1 MGAPH
6 GGLGKRH
13 ATFEVLARAVCP
25 DEEMSVDLL
34 SRTVSQT
41 ARLVDGLAPPMRGA
55 IMTTAGA
62 LEVITVRR
70 RFGYRR
76 FSQLEPGEARS
87 AVMWLGRTHP
97 RLWRV
102 LRLLRDLVVFSYFEQ
117 PDVRASVGYD
127 PDPFI
132 AAVSSVRV
140 GRWGDAIEAHRR
152 LLLAPAPRP
161 GADTGSVDPGSIH
174 SARDEPLADLTC
186 DVVVVGSGAG
196 GAVVAAELAEA
207 GFSVIVLE
215 EGGHHPSHEFTSDT
229 AEMVRT
235 LYRSC
240 GVSSTLGRT
249 PVAYSEG
256 CCVGGSTVV
265 NGAMAFR
272 APEDVLRRWAVATA
286 IPELACGGLDLEYER
301 VERFLSVTTQD
312 EPSIGRDQELLRRG
326 ASQLGWRVIDN
337 TRAQV
342 HCAGCNVC
350 TWGCPTGAK
359 QSTLVS
365 YIPRALA
372 FGATVWSDCRVDR
385 VMFEGKRAIGVQGRV
400 TRGPD
405 SETPR
410 VPRFTVHAKQV
421 VLACGAVQT
430 PALLQR
436 SGVRSPSGELGRN
449 LSLHPGVGVTA
460 VFDEPVDGW
469 KGAHQAY
476 QVREF
481 QKEGF
486 ILAAVN
492 LPPSLVARSL
502 PMVGSDLGEQ
512 MAAYNRTVTAGV
524 LVEDTSTG
532 RVRAVGR
539 EGTLVTYRIN
549 ERDTSTIVRATL
561 LLSEAL
567 FAAGATVIHLPFE
580 GVGAVRNVDE
590 LHHVAA
596 LHPASEDLN
605 ALTVHLMGT
614 TRFGADPTRAVC
626 DPWGAVYDR
635 VGLSVAD
642 ASLFPGP
649 VAVNPM
655 LTIQALA
662 TRIAWHTA
670 DSWPT

>member
-1 MGAPH
+1 
-6 GGLGKRH
+6 
-13 ATFEVLARAVCP
+13 
-25 DEEMSVDLL
+25 MSADLL

-41 ARLVDGLAPPMRGA
+41 AKLVDGLASPMRAA
-55 IMTTAGA
+55 IMATAGA
-62 LEVITVRR
+62 LEMITVRR
-70 RFGYRR
+70 RFGFRR
-76 FSQLEPGEARS
+76 FSQLDSRDARS
-87 AVMWLGRTHP
+87 AILWLGKAHP
-97 RLWRV
+97 RIWRV
-102 LRLLRDLVVFSYFEQ
+102 LRLLRDLVVFSYYEQ
-117 PDVRASVGYD
+117 PEVRTSLGYE

-132 AAVSSVRV
+132 ASVARERTE
-140 GRWGDAIEAHRR
+140 RWAGAIDAHRR

-161 GADTGSVDPGSIH
+161 GAVARSMDAGSIC
-174 SARDEPLADLTC
+174 SGRDERISDLSC

-207 GFSVIVLE
+207 GLSVVVLE
-215 EGGHHPSHEFTSDT
+215 EGSHHRTEEFTSNT
-229 AEMVRT
+229 ADMVQA
-235 LYRSC
+235 LYRNC

-272 APEDVLRRWAVATA
+272 APEYVLDRWARDAA
-286 IPELACGGLDLEYER
+286 IPELASGGLDLEYER

-312 EPSIGRDQELLRRG
+312 ERSIGRDQELLRRG
-326 ASQLGWRVIDN
+326 ASKLGWRVIDN

-365 YIPRALA
+365 YIPRAVA
-372 FGATVWSDCRVDR
+372 FGATVRSDCRVDR
-385 VMFEGKRAIGVQGRV
+385 VMFQGKRAIGVQGR
-400 TRGPD
+400 TATGPG
-405 SETPR
+405 SQMSHVR
-410 VPRFTVHAKQV
+410 RFTVHAKRV
-421 VLACGAVQT
+421 VIACGAVQT

-436 SGVRSPSGELGRN
+436 SGVRTPSGELGRN
-449 LSLHPGVGVTA
+449 LSLHPGAGVVA

-469 KGAHQAY
+469 RGAHQAY

-481 QKEGF
+481 QREGF

-502 PMVGSDLGEQ
+502 PMVGGDLGEQ

-539 EGTLVTYRIN
+539 EGALATYRIN
-549 ERDTSTIVRATL
+549 DRDASTIVRATL

-567 FAAGATVIHLPFE
+567 FAAGAGVVHLPFA
-580 GVGAVRNVDE
+580 GIDAVRKADD
-590 LHHVAA
+590 LRKLAA
-596 LHPASEDLN
+596 LPFAPEDLN

-614 TRFGADPTRAVC
+614 TRLGSDPTRAVC
-626 DPWGAVYDR
+626 DPWGAVHDR

-642 ASLFPGP
+642 ASLFPAP
-649 VAVNPM
+649 VGVNPM
-655 LTIQALA
+655 LTVQALA
-662 TRIAWHTA
+662 TRVAWHIA
-670 DSWPT
+670 DGWPT